1 LDKIKIRRVLGEP
14 VSSSTQITRLKE
26 PRRLW
31 LFKGLGWLILGM
43 SALVILINIPIFY
56 QYVIDNSLFPYLAPE
71 IIAIIRTIIRRFGEI
86 IFLGTSTL
94 ILLRSREPKAL
105 LIGMFSAALGAAIGG
120 SYIEVADFVDT
131 WLLAI
136 VLIVAALSSS
146 LGILLVFIL
155 PDGEFFPKQ
164 GRWLVMLLTI
174 VESLRVY
181 LATVN
186 YGDALSYILFLPLF
200 LIGAIGLWAQAR
212 RYRDGSSVYRQQ
224 FKWVIFGG
232 SSVLIGIALTLL
244 GSLLLPREFRILSSG
259 LDEVGGIVLAISLL
273 FAILRYRL
281 YDIDLFI
288 NRSLVYGAVFI
299 GLALV
304 FAGLL
309 FLLQRLLQA
318 AFPEAGTSPALILA
332 LLVVA
337 LLFHPV
343 RRQIQHW
350 IDRNIYHF
358 RFDLNQLSEE
368 ATVLSLGGGLLGK
381 SIGGFQLLEVIGRGG
396 TSEVYRG
403 VKDGR
408 MAAIKILNLVHS
420 VDEVSKKRFEREAEL
435 TERFRHPNIVHLHA
449 RGEVDG
455 LRYLA
460 LEYIEGITLDK
471 YIEKHEKLS
480 LGTSLKILQD
490 VGAALQYAHERNMV
504 HRDIKPS
511 NIMLRKKADGSQEA
525 ILMDLG
531 LAKVMGESTT
541 VTGIDALGTISYMS
555 PEQIQEGRSVDKR
568 SDIYSMAIMAYQMLT
583 GQLPFSGSA
592 GRILFGHINQP
603 APDPQEL
610 LPDLPTTVALAI
622 QRAMAKS
629 AEDRYPD
636 IMSFLSALTV

>member
-1 LDKIKIRRVLGEP
+1 

-56 QYVIDNSLFPYLAPE
+56 QFVIDSSLFPYLAPE
-71 IIAIIRTIIRRFGEI
+71 IIAIVRTIIRRFGEI

-94 ILLRSREPKAL
+94 ILLRSRDPKAL
-105 LIGMFSAALGAAIGG
+105 LLGMFSAALGAAIGG
-120 SYIEVADFVDT
+120 SYIEIAEHVHT

-174 VESLRVY
+174 VESFRVY
-181 LATVN
+181 LATVS
-186 YGDALSYILFLPLF
+186 YGDALSYLLFLPLF
-200 LIGAIGLWAQAR
+200 IIGGIGLWAQAR

-224 FKWVIFGG
+224 FKWIIFGG

-288 NRSLVYGAVFI
+288 NRSLVYVAVFI

-309 FLLQRLLQA
+309 FLLQRLLETV
-318 AFPEAGTSPALILA
+318 FPEAGTSPALILA

-350 IDRNIYHF
+350 IDRHIYHF
-358 RFDLNQLSEE
+358 RFDLNQLSKEE
-368 ATVLSLGGGLLGK
+368 TVLSLGGGLLGK

-408 MAAIKILNLVHS
+408 MAAIKILNLIHS
-420 VDEVSKKRFEREAEL
+420 ADDVSQKRFQREAEL

-455 LRYLA
+455 LCYLA
-460 LEYIEGITLDK
+460 LEYIEGIPLDK
-471 YIEKHEKLS
+471 YIEKNEKLS
-480 LGTSLKILQD
+480 LEKSLKILKD
-490 VGAALQYAHERNMV
+490 VGAALQYAHERNLV

-511 NIMLRKKADGSQEA
+511 NIMLRSKADGSHEA

-603 APDPQEL
+603 APDPQDL
-610 LPDLPTTVALAI
+610 LPDLPTSVALAI

-636 IMSFLSALTV
+636 IPAFLSALTAP

>member
-1 LDKIKIRRVLGEP
+1 
-14 VSSSTQITRLKE
+14 VSSSTQITRLKD

-43 SALVILINIPIFY
+43 SALVILINIPIFF
-56 QYVIDNSLFPYLAPE
+56 QYVIDNSHFPYLAPE

-86 IFLGTSTL
+86 IFLAISTL
-94 ILLRSREPKAL
+94 ILWRSRDPKAL

-174 VESLRVY
+174 IESFRVY

-309 FLLQRLLQA
+309 FLLQWLLEA

-368 ATVLSLGGGLLGK
+368 ASVLSLGGVLSLRAADRGGLLGK

-408 MAAIKILNLVHS
+408 MAAIKILNLIHS
-420 VDEVSKKRFEREAEL
+420 VDEVSKKRFEREADL

-455 LRYLA
+455 LCYLA
-460 LEYIEGITLDK
+460 LEYIEGIPLDK
-471 YIEKHEKLS
+471 FIEKHEKLS

-490 VGAALQYAHERNMV
+490 VGAALQYAHERNLV

-511 NIMLRKKADGSQEA
+511 NIMLRMKADGSQEA

-603 APDPQEL
+603 APDPQDL
-610 LPDLPTTVALAI
+610 LPDLPTSVALAI

-636 IMSFLSALTV
+636 IISFLSALTV